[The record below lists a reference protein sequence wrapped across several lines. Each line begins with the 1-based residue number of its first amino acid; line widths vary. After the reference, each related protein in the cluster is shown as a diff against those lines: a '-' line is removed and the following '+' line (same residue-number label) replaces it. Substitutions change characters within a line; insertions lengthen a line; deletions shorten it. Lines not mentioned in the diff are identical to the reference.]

1 MALRLWRWTKWD
13 AVGKYTRAYPTRDSA
28 SVGHWPSGSPQENR
42 DPANSGAGVPP
53 QGTRAPSGGGVGNDS
68 EGQKQAVLAERP
80 TKPLP
85 PTHSPG
91 MAPLSP
97 FYPALWAR
105 TDLVWSRRLSLLQ
118 TQLYTANGTRRHSG
132 GDTLTL
138 WGVRRGDTGPFA
150 RLGRGGL
157 RLAREDTVAFPQE
170 PAE

>member
-1 MALRLWRWTKWD
+1 MDQVGCCRQVHARLPHPRLCECGTLT
-13 AVGKYTRAYPTRDSA
+13 VGVPTGESRFRKF
-28 SVGHWPSGSPQENR
+28 GGL
-42 DPANSGAGVPP
+42 PP
-53 QGTRAPSGGGVGNDS
+53 QGTRAPSGGGTGNDS
-68 EGQKQAVLAERP
+68 EGQKQAVLGERP

-105 TDLVWSRRLSLLQ
+105 TELVWSRGLSLLQ
-118 TQLYTANGTRRHSG
+118 TQLYTTNGTPRHSG
-132 GDTLTL
+132 RDTLTL

-157 RLAREDTVAFPQE
+157 RLVREDTVAFPQE